1 MQQGAGGGQEGSSG
15 TPTGHP
21 ADGGRFSPYP
31 FGQQRVHLLVWWFW
45 GFFSPYSIAR
55 GSLEQAGTPACVFGV
70 HRR

>member
-45 GFFSPYSIAR
+45 GVFFP
-55 GSLEQAGTPACVFGV
+55 LQ
-70 HRR
+70 HRRG